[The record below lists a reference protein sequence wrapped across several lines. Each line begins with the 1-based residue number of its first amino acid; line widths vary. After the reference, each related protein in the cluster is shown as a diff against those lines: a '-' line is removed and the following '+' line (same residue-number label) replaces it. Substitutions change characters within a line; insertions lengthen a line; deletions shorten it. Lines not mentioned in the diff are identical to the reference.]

1 MVTMQRLSSK
11 YSLKNKSGMT
21 LLEVMLALVILAT
34 AGLAVMQAASQSL
47 NNQNYLQQ
55 KTFATWIA
63 SNRLAELKLEEK
75 WPGLA
80 WVREEIEFAGV
91 KWYLRYEGVETAN
104 SSFRALDV
112 EVSDSK
118 DGQALGYI
126 RTYVAKQYNP

>member
-1 MVTMQRLSSK
+1 MTKRLNNK
-11 YSLKNKSGMT
+11 HSLNNKSGMT

-80 WVREEIEFAGV
+80 WTREEVEFAGV
-91 KWYLRYEGVETAN
+91 KWYLRYEGVETGN

-126 RTYVAKQYNP
+126 RTYVAKQ

>member
-1 MVTMQRLSSK
+1 MIMIKRLNRQP
-11 YSLKNKSGMT
+11 SLKYKSGMT

-80 WVREEIEFAGV
+80 WSREEVEFAGA
-91 KWYLRYEGVETAN
+91 KWYLRYEGVATGN
-104 SSFRALDV
+104 TSFRALDI
-112 EVSDSK
+112 EVSDTK

-126 RTYVAKQYNP
+126 RTYVAKQ